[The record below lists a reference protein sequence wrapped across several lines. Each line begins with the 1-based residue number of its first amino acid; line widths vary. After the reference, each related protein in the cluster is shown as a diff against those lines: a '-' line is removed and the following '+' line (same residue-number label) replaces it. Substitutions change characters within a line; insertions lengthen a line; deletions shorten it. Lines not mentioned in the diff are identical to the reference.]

1 MESKMKK
8 LVNVT
13 QSEVEAYANSPYTV
27 KVEPQDDGR
36 GIYYVARV
44 VELPTLIM
52 TGETREEALKDL
64 EAVKKEWIQTYLELG
79 NKMPVPL
86 VSRKYSGKIIVRMPP
101 TLHELLTK
109 LAEDEGVS
117 FNQYMVSSLARCA
130 GQDEVMKSKN
140 QNREKQTA

>member
-1 MESKMKK
+1 MKK
-8 LVNVT
+8 IVNVT
-13 QSEVEAYANSPYTV
+13 QKEVEAYANLPYTV
-27 KVEPQDDGR
+27 TVEPQDDGN

-44 VELPTLIM
+44 VELPDLFM

-79 NKMPVPL
+79 NKIPVPL

-101 TLHELLTK
+101 TLHEALTK
-109 LAEDEGVS
+109 LAENEGVS

-130 GQDEVMKSKN
+130 GRDEATISKVKG
-140 QNREKQTA
+140 REKQLV

>member
-1 MESKMKK
+1 MKK